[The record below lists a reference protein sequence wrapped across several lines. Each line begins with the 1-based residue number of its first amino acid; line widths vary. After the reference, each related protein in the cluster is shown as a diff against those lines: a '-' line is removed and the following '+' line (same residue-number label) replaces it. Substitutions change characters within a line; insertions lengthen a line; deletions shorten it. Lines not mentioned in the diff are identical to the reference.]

1 MSRGL
6 QPAQPIDMDCGG
18 ADAALAHAEAPKP
31 PQTAGLPPVLARL
44 YNTVMQ
50 TLTAHF
56 DGKALIPDTPLDLLV
71 GETVEVSI
79 RRCEDAGK
87 PALDLLARLP
97 LIRIAPEDAEAINRD
112 PSFDVEES

>member
-1 MSRGL
+1 LPNASP
-6 QPAQPIDMDCGG
+6 QPNRLIAFP
-18 ADAALAHAEAPKP
+18 
-31 PQTAGLPPVLARL
+31 ARL
-44 YNTVMQ
+44 GLLPVSAGVDNTGMQ

-56 DGKALIPDTPLDLLV
+56 DGKALVPDAPLDLAV

-79 RRCEDAGK
+79 RRREEAGK
-87 PALDLLARLP
+87 GALELLARLP